1 MHPRPYILFHTHKKH
16 IYNDL
21 NTHVTVLKN
30 THSDSTP
37 RARGGVVSKSIYAIR
52 MALRLSFITKLHF
65 VVQKIPQNLHI
76 CNFCCTFAA
85 EFKLA
90 YCGLMTI
97 AIFGNAMKSRTVT
110 EVRHILDFMTEKGIH
125 VLLSQEL
132 RQELDLREYPGFPE
146 NWDGET
152 QPENVYGEPIDF
164 AVSVG
169 GDGTFLTSAAAIG
182 DKNIPIL
189 GVNCGHL
196 GFLAEVQTDD
206 LDKILKQLVDG
217 QYTIEQRSLL
227 HLTILDKDGIV
238 RDGLMMSPNALNEI
252 AILKQGLTNMLTIE
266 TKINGELLHTYHSDG
281 LVIATPTGS
290 TAYNLSIGGPL
301 LVPQSRGIIL
311 TPIAPHSLTVRPI
324 VILDEWKIDIKVSSR
339 YDAYMVSV
347 DGRSMS
353 LSTDMSL
360 HIERAPYTVKVVQIG
375 DNGFIKSLRNK
386 LNWGK

>member
-1 MHPRPYILFHTHKKH
+1 
-16 IYNDL
+16 
-21 NTHVTVLKN
+21 
-30 THSDSTP
+30 
-37 RARGGVVSKSIYAIR
+37 
-52 MALRLSFITKLHF
+52 
-65 VVQKIPQNLHI
+65 
-76 CNFCCTFAA
+76 
-85 EFKLA
+85 
-90 YCGLMTI
+90 MTI
-97 AIFGNAMKSRTVT
+97 AIFGNAMKANTLV
-110 EVRHILDFMTEKGIH
+110 EVRHILQFMTERGVH

-146 NWDGET
+146 NWDGEQ

-164 AVSVG
+164 ALSVG

-182 DKNIPIL
+182 NKNIPIL

-206 LDKILKQLVDG
+206 LDEILNKLVVG
-217 QYTIEQRSLL
+217 QYTIEPRRLL
-227 HLTILDKDGIV
+227 NLTILDKDGIV
-238 RDGLMMSPNALNEI
+238 REGLIMSPNALNEI

-266 TKINGELLHTYHSDG
+266 TKINGELLHIYHSDG

-324 VILDEWKIDIKVSSR
+324 VILDDWKLDFKVSSR
-339 YDAYMVSV
+339 NDSYMVSV
-347 DGRSMS
+347 DGRSQN

-360 HIERAPYTVKVVQIG
+360 HIERAPYTIKVVQIG
-375 DNGFIKSLRNK
+375 DNSFLKSLQAK